1 MTRSTLPEGV
11 QPRGFNVDQAAEFLG
26 VRPSSIKLM
35 VRRGEL
41 KPVNMVNRYI
51 CDRRNLEAVFEK

>member
-1 MTRSTLPEGV
+1 MKQSTLPEGM
-11 QPRGFNVDQAAEFLG
+11 QPRGFNVDQAAEYLG

-41 KPVNMVNRYI
+41 KPVNMVNRDI
-51 CDRRNLEAVFEK
+51 FDRRDLEAAFER